1 MTSSLAASNISTD
14 SEVKRARNPSNKIS
28 RNTQTSNID
37 IPPNNGIVNGSKCIM
52 YL

>member
-14 SEVKRARNPSNKIS
+14 SEKRTRNPSNKIS